1 METTERLKFKEMLQ
15 KELLTS
21 TQAANLLN
29 VTKQRFGVLAKT
41 YEIIPIHESSQGK
54 LFLRRDIEELR
65 NGRYKRNSKTP
76 PILIHDHGNYQ
87 SPLTFFEHN
96 KDKLNE
102 ISGIFIYRNK
112 LDAVLDDFYL
122 EIDSGFQEKKE
133 LDAPNLVLR
142 DIEGKEIWFKTL
154 NCGYSGGTP
163 YRTVELLTKLG
174 IDEKYA
180 RELIYNH
187 EVVTFSKTGPDLF
200 EGGFNNSRIEKGRS
214 QGILQYV
221 WNNKLIF
228 VQKQF
233 EGDEFDNGNTLTFLS
248 EYISITPNIRGII
261 IFNSREEAIKKGY
274 YIRDHKNNEVAYQV
288 IIRDA
293 SNRELWLRLSILPTD
308 KPLKYTKDVNE
319 LLSFCGINIEEPI
332 ETLPDKFKRW
342 LTIKPPILPSEV
354 ITIEN

>member
-142 DIEGKEIWFKTL
+142 DIEGKEIWFKT
-154 NCGYSGGTP
+154 
-163 YRTVELLTKLG
+163 
-174 IDEKYA
+174 
-180 RELIYNH
+180 
-187 EVVTFSKTGPDLF
+187 
-200 EGGFNNSRIEKGRS
+200 
-214 QGILQYV
+214 
-221 WNNKLIF
+221 
-228 VQKQF
+228 
-233 EGDEFDNGNTLTFLS
+233 
-248 EYISITPNIRGII
+248 
-261 IFNSREEAIKKGY
+261 
-274 YIRDHKNNEVAYQV
+274 
-288 IIRDA
+288 
-293 SNRELWLRLSILPTD
+293 
-308 KPLKYTKDVNE
+308 
-319 LLSFCGINIEEPI
+319 
-332 ETLPDKFKRW
+332 
-342 LTIKPPILPSEV
+342 
-354 ITIEN
+354 